1 MSTNPTQRP
10 PRRSAA
16 PATLV
21 DALIGAPITLR
32 RIGDIPAPGGGPIG
46 GAGEWI
52 WPPWPS
58 KRSILSHEDKP
69 LVHLAPSRSPL
80 GRGRAGSGSEWS
92 CRQGLSRPQPS
103 GPVQGLDHRPGPA
116 CHQGHSPRDA
126 PSRRDGDRINAVL
139 AAAGY
144 NFSLL
149 LRWFEELLRAL
160 SLILRRA
167 LLAPRLI

>member
-32 RIGDIPAPGGGPIG
+32 RIGDIPTPGGGPIG

-69 LVHLAPSRSPL
+69 LGPPSAVQIPARPRSGGAIGKLCPE
-80 GRGRAGSGSEWS
+80 SSES
-92 CRQGLSRPQPS
+92 
-103 GPVQGLDHRPGPA
+103 
-116 CHQGHSPRDA
+116 
-126 PSRRDGDRINAVL
+126 
-139 AAAGY
+139 
-144 NFSLL
+144 
-149 LRWFEELLRAL
+149 
-160 SLILRRA
+160 
-167 LLAPRLI
+167 